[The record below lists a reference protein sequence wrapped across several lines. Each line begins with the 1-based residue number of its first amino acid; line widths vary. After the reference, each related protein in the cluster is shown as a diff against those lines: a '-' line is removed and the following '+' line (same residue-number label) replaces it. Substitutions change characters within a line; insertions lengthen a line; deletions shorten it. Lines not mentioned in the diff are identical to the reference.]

1 MSLLF
6 GTFWG
11 GKGGNLSCGSLWY
24 AVAGAERVF
33 GVLSWEIKLWIW
45 SQHAAWPYLCHPPWQ
60 TSPSLVDGGGQ
71 APNVTL
77 TNPKQ
82 GSCGWD
88 PAPCKAG
95 RAPVGLGPP
104 SWARGEPSFAPG
116 GSRRKKK
123 KSLLLALAERF
134 PSLGGGCGDEPLPG
148 IASPE
153 LTSFFFFFHQCIWR
167 DISAARRRFRKQSRG
182 VKG

>member
-1 MSLLF
+1 MA
-6 GTFWG
+6 GTQLPAKLG
-11 GKGGNLSCGSLWY
+11 GHRW
-24 AVAGAERVF
+24 
-33 GVLSWEIKLWIW
+33 
-45 SQHAAWPYLCHPPWQ
+45 
-60 TSPSLVDGGGQ
+60 D
-71 APNVTL
+71 
-77 TNPKQ
+77 
-82 GSCGWD
+82 WD
-88 PAPCKAG
+88 PRAG
-95 RAPVGLGPP
+95 HGVSRALLQEDPEG
-104 SWARGEPSFAPG
+104 
-116 GSRRKKK
+116 KKK